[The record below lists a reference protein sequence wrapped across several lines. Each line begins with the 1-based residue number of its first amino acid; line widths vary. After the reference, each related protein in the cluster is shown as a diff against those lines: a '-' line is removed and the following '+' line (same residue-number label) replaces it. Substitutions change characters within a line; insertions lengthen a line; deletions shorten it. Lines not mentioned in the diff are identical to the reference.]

1 MYHLICRPCVSL
13 KKTFQPWESMKAQ
26 AFANIFFSLSFDS
39 SFTKHQVEEVQIDSP
54 FVYYTRKSQA
64 LHHTLKNQ
72 SVVIHIM

>member
-1 MYHLICRPCVSL
+1 
-13 KKTFQPWESMKAQ
+13 MKAQ